1 MINQTTQVY
10 RLSLVTLIIGLLSF
24 FHLPTSHA
32 EVNSSP
38 GLVIVSHDIAL
49 TGDISGYVRNDSR
62 TSYGNVV
69 IKVDLYD
76 EKNVKIDRISGYAG
90 VSLLRPHRETRF
102 DVPIPEK
109 YRGKFKTY
117 KIFAVVGAPRYEPK
131 FLSN

>member
-1 MINQTTQVY
+1 MINQTAQIY
-10 RLSLVTLIIGLLSF
+10 RLSLVVLIMGLLSF
-24 FHLPTSHA
+24 LHIPTSYA
-32 EVNSSP
+32 EINSSP

-69 IKVDLYD
+69 IKIDLYD

-90 VSLLRPHRETRF
+90 ASLLRPQRQTRF

-117 KIFAVVGAPRYEPK
+117 KIFAVVGTSRYEPK